1 MKYVTRDLLTKLV
14 REQVSKALRELNT
27 DYLEGPSTPADE
39 RENTIEEEIRRLS
52 DEGLFSNIAKIKTAD
67 GTKTAYVITNHL
79 TGGKHY
85 IEFDE
90 NEEISEDSAKAI
102 ASNFDLRDANI
113 RENPTPEQI
122 EEIIDVMGSYVLRD
136 EDDEEV

>member
-14 REQVSKALRELNT
+14 REQVSKALREL
-27 DYLEGPSTPADE
+27 DDAPEPPGPPDE
-39 RENTIEEEIRRLS
+39 RENTIEEEIGRLWE
-52 DEGLFSNIAKIKTAD
+52 EGLFS
-67 GTKTAYVITNHL
+67 KTAYVITNHL
-79 TGGKHY
+79 TGEKHY

-90 NEEISEDSAKAI
+90 NEQISEDSAKAI

-113 RENPTPEQI
+113 RDNPTPEQI

-136 EDDEEV
+136 GEV